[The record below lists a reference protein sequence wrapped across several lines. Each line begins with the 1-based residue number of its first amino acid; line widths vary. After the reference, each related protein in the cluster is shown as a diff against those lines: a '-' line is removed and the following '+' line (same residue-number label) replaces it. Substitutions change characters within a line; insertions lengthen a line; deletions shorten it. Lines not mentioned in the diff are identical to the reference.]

1 MFYMLGLPNIKIV
14 FNSFNTSIS
23 FSFNKDKKDIE
34 KKEMEEDVT
43 ENEADDI
50 EKKYKDYF
58 VVTQE
63 NQAQVVY
70 LNLSKSYRFNFDTR
84 ISKHQAFDIVI
95 PPPEAV

>member
-1 MFYMLGLPNIKIV
+1 MLGLPNIKIA
-14 FNSFNTSIS
+14 FNNINTSVSIS
-23 FSFNKDKKDIE
+23 FSQNKKDYEKKDIE
-34 KKEMEEDVT
+34 DDVT
-43 ENEADDI
+43 ENESDDI
-50 EKKYKDYF
+50 EKLYKDYF

-84 ISKHQAFDIVI
+84 VTKHQAFDIVI